1 MLKINVPKKVKLIIN
16 ILEKNGYEAYA
27 VGGCVRDAI
36 LLKEPNDWDITT
48 SAMPE
53 DVKNIFNKTIDTGIK
68 HGTVTVLIERTGYEV
83 TTYRI
88 DGEYEDGR
96 HPKSVEFTSNLI
108 EDLKRR
114 DFTINAMAYSDKKGI
129 VDAFDGIG
137 DLERKVIK
145 CVGNPEDRF
154 NEDAL
159 RILRAVRFSA
169 VLDFDIE
176 ENTKK
181 AIIKLA
187 ENLNK
192 ISKERIQVELEKL
205 LMSNHPEKL
214 KTAYETGIT
223 KVILDEV
230 DKINSL
236 GKLDETLNLI
246 RKMPVNHYLR
256 WSALLN
262 HCDKSTVANI
272 LRGLKF
278 DNKTI
283 NIVSRIVDA
292 TNNELPHDRAGVR
305 KLIYLIGEDIFREYI
320 KFMEIY
326 ISYIHKENLE
336 IQKLITFV
344 KNEYFD
350 ILDKKECISLKM
362 LAINGRDLI
371 ELGAGRGA
379 EVGEGLNMLLNK
391 VLEDSSLNTKEKL
404 IDIYK
409 NR

>member
-1 MLKINVPKKVKLIIN
+1 MLKIDVPKNVKLIIN

-27 VGGCVRDAI
+27 VGGCVRDAM
-36 LLKEPNDWDITT
+36 LGKEPNDWDITT

-53 DVKNIFNKTIDTGIK
+53 NVKNVFNKTIDTGIK

-96 HPKSVEFTSNLI
+96 HPKSVEFTGNLI
-108 EDLKRR
+108 EDLRRR

-176 ENTKK
+176 ENTKN
-181 AIIKLA
+181 AIVKLA

-214 KTAYETGIT
+214 KIAFETGIT
-223 KVILDEV
+223 KVVLDEV
-230 DKINSL
+230 DRLNEL
-236 GKLDETLNLI
+236 GKLDETLILI
-246 RKMPVNHYLR
+246 QKTSVEHYLR
-256 WSALLN
+256 WTALLHN
-262 HCDKSTVANI
+262 CDKTQAAHI
-272 LRGLKF
+272 LKGLKF
-278 DNKTI
+278 DNKTV
-283 NIVSRIVDA
+283 NISSRLVEAIKK
-292 TNNELPHDRAGVR
+292 ELPDTRGGVR
-305 KLIYLIGEDIFREYI
+305 KLIYEIGEDIFERYLN
-320 KFMEIY
+320 FMEVYVPFIY
-326 ISYIHKENLE
+326 NGDFEK
-336 IQKLITFV
+336 QKKMNFV
-344 KNEYFD
+344 KEEYFD
-350 ILDKKECISLKM
+350 IIKKQECISLKT
-362 LAINGRDLI
+362 LAVKGSDLI
-371 ELGAGRGA
+371 EIGAARGS
-379 EVGEGLNMLLNK
+379 EVGEGLNMLLEK
-391 VLEDSSLNTKEKL
+391 VLEDNTLNTREKL
-404 IDIYK
+404 IEIYM